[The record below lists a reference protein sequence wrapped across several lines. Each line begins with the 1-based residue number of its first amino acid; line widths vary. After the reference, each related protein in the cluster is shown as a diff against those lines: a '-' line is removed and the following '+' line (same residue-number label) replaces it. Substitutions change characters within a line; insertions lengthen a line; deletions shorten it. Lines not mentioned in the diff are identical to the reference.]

1 MLVDIKKDINPGDKI
16 TVTKD
21 ISIQFICESI
31 NGFNRTFGKIRAIKN
46 LFAKWGPD
54 HNQTNIEEFLTHL
67 ENLTE
72 IYMYNALT
80 K

>member
-31 NGFNRTFGKIRAIKN
+31 NGFNRTFGIIRAIKN
-46 LFAKWGPD
+46 LFAK
-54 HNQTNIEEFLTHL
+54 
-67 ENLTE
+67 
-72 IYMYNALT
+72 
-80 K
+80 